1 MMLFLIRVETC
12 DICKADAYVFRNKT
26 KAKHNTTCMMNYY
39 EWLLIEGLSWYLDYP
54 KTFVET
60 FVTKNEK
67 FSGKESNR
75 FVWAF
80 IILLICLLCHK
91 YRP

>member
-54 KTFVET
+54 KTFVLKLLWQKMKS
-60 FVTKNEK
+60 FQAKNQIDLFEL
-67 FSGKESNR
+67 S
-75 FVWAF
+75 
-80 IILLICLLCHK
+80 
-91 YRP
+91 